1 MGLERLSSVFNNLEE
16 NRRDDTVS
24 DNLFNH
30 TFGSNYAHED
40 IIEITPIVN
49 AQSPSPLMA
58 IMGTED
64 TIVNG
69 HSPDSIRVN
78 YQGSLLQTNVDIST
92 QMKKYDLTSEVN
104 LQNRNSVEIRSNR
117 VNVSDITGKQL
128 GDGNFTLE
136 SIYDPTHGGN
146 YSERRPTYEGEAG
159 GLLSDLLLHTAGK
172 DIGSTTHLNIR
183 STKGY
188 GGRFGNF
195 SKVNEPYIVKPI
207 GAVGRNEKASGYDR
221 DFIPYNAAKDDASR
235 LVNYYLS
242 PDGLAFIAKE
252 NITNIAVGDGLTL
265 GEPFRSIMLPP
276 LPVPMT
282 GLLNFYQQRAQENF
296 PQIGGFDAFKKSIPT
311 FVNSRSNLSN
321 RKPGRK
327 NYSDMVNTLTPVTL
341 KLQGDIPKEFI
352 HQQKNPL
359 EKLLGVYDGIDFRF
373 EKDQDKRAMSS
384 EESTG
389 LQKGSAA
396 GKWTGKTIGNMFL
409 GTVDFVGKA
418 LHGAKELAVKTT
430 IDALGPLVSVPHL
443 KNPTQKFLDL
453 NPAGSAG
460 ITIPGAGPDGSDLKI
475 GGGMTRYDDV
485 VSKADISK
493 QPLEESTV
501 GKPEAGDFYLRIN
514 DLRNGQF
521 MYFRGYVTGI
531 TENVTPSWNPVTYI
545 GRSEDVWTYSKAER
559 DLSFNLRL
567 APQNLTEFTMM
578 YKKINKLTSLAYP
591 KYLPEAK
598 GALRMQGPF
607 TELYLAHIGSR
618 TVGQFGYIKSLTYT
632 VNEQGDWDVISNRAR
647 VIDVAISYQILGR
660 RPPSYNTKFY
670 TPATVAEID
679 QYEYPDAYL
688 EDGNPGEMFA

>member
-16 NRRDDTVS
+16 NQRDDTVS

-30 TFGSNYAHED
+30 TFGTNYAHED
-40 IIEITPIVN
+40 IIEITPITN

-92 QMKKYDLTSEVN
+92 QMEKYDLTSEVN
-104 LQNRNSVEIRSNR
+104 LQNKNPVEIRSNR

-159 GLLSDLLLHTAGK
+159 SLLSDLLLHTAGK
-172 DIGSTTHLNIR
+172 DVGSTANLNIR
-183 STKGY
+183 STQGY
-188 GGRFGNF
+188 GGRG
-195 SKVNEPYIVKPI
+195 NEPYIVQPI
-207 GAVGRNEKASGYDR
+207 GSTSANAKKSGYDR
-221 DFIPYNAAKDDASR
+221 DFIPYAAAGNDLVR
-235 LVNYYLS
+235 LFNYYIS
-242 PDGLAFIAKE
+242 ADGIAFMLKE
-252 NITNIAVGDGLTL
+252 NVTNFAVGDGLTL
-265 GEPFRSIMLPP
+265 GEPFRSVMLPP
-276 LPVPMT
+276 LPIPMT
-282 GLLNFYQQRAQENF
+282 GLLNFYQQKFQANF
-296 PQIGGFDAFKKSIPT
+296 PSLELYKNDVDIFGKPVKDTIFKSDG
-311 FVNSRSNLSN
+311 LSN
-321 RKPGRK
+321 QSLRKPGRK

-359 EKLLGVYDGIDFRF
+359 EKLLGEYDGIDTRF
-373 EKDQDKRAMSS
+373 EKDQDKRAMFSD
-384 EESTG
+384 ESTG
-389 LQKGSAA
+389 LQKGSSAA
-396 GKWTGKTIGNMFL
+396 KWTGKTIGNMFL

-418 LHGAKELAVKTT
+418 LHGAKEVAVKTT

-453 NPAGSAG
+453 KPEGSVG
-460 ITIPGAGPDGSDLKI
+460 LTIGDTTI

-493 QPLEESTV
+493 QPLEESV
-501 GKPEAGDFYLRIN
+501 ANKPEAGDFYLRIN

-531 TENVTPSWNPVTYI
+531 TENITPSWNPVTYI

-688 EDGNPGEMFA
+688 EGGNPGEMFA